1 MQAKEKD
8 CENASN
14 SSSQI
19 TVTKGTESLVR
30 NIRVCRGVVIEIMN
44 ETKNVTLRDFRSYCF
59 SGKVHSPLPF
69 EIYPGSRGICA
80 FAKTPYS
87 LRGSVGVLVCK
98 FDSSV
103 LAIMFSNPF
112 DYILYHIEFALEIF
126 TMDNHLGRL
135 CDVYSKMMRNKSY
148 SASTLFQR
156 ASADSEHE
164 TLEVSKGN
172 IRVRAKMSNSER
184 AIMKVQIDDVDPP
197 PYSKNA

>member
-19 TVTKGTESLVR
+19 TVTKGTESLSHSF
-30 NIRVCRGVVIEIMN
+30 C
-44 ETKNVTLRDFRSYCF
+44 RSYCF